1 MEIEKIL
8 EKDINEL
15 TEEEFEKLEE
25 RASDL
30 ENEIEYEERKLD
42 VCAYGT
48 SDLIYIEGLKNEL
61 EEIQEKI
68 YGK

>member
-8 EKDINEL
+8 EKGINKL

-42 VCAYGT
+42 VCGYGT
-48 SDLIYIEGLKNEL
+48 SDLMYIEGLKNEL

>member
-8 EKDINEL
+8 EKDVSEL

-42 VCAYGT
+42 VCAYGK
-48 SDLIYIEGLKNEL
+48 SDLMYIEGLKSEL

-68 YGK
+68 YVK